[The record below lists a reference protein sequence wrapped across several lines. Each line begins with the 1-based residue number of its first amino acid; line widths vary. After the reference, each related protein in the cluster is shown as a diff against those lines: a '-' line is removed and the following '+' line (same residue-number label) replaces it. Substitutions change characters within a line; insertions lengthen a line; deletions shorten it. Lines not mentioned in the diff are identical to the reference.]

1 MIRRPPRSTR
11 TDTLFPY
18 TTLFRSLPREHS
30 LCDGIDLFQRQAFDR
45 SVEDVERRGGCGEDL
60 PVIHRIN
67 ELAGARD
74 RIARGGGFPGLLI
87 TRPERGDLSVAL
99 VLGDALFAEL
109 ANGLL
114 HRPKR
119 LLAPARPAPTRSG
132 CPPNPSQHIT

>member
-67 ELAGARD
+67 ELAGERD
-74 RIARGGGFPGLLI
+74 RIARGGGFQDQKSGGWGKSVLGCGVLGGRRLI
-87 TRPERGDLSVAL
+87 TK
-99 VLGDALFAEL
+99 
-109 ANGLL
+109 
-114 HRPKR
+114 KR
-119 LLAPARPAPTRSG
+119 KR
-132 CPPNPSQHIT
+132 

>member
-67 ELAGARD
+67 ELAGERD
-74 RIARGGGFPGLLI
+74 RIARGGGFHGILI
-87 TRPERGDLSVAL
+87 TRPERGDLAVEL
-99 VLGDALFAEL
+99 VLGDAIFAEL
-109 ANGLL
+109 DRKSSRWNSS
-114 HRPKR
+114 H
-119 LLAPARPAPTRSG
+119 
-132 CPPNPSQHIT
+132 